1 MSETQNLFVNR
12 FLLPRND
19 KNPLQS
25 KYIFEI
31 MNLEIEIKKNGPK
44 QLFITGIGTEVGK
57 TVCSAVLTKYFNADY
72 WKPVQS
78 GDLDYSDSNKIS
90 EWTGENT
97 ICYPET
103 YRFQLAAS
111 PHQSAKEEGITIDL
125 NEFKLPHTPNNLI
138 VEGAGGL
145 MVPLND
151 NEFIID
157 LIEKLNIPA
166 ALVVRNYLGCI
177 NHTLLSIS
185 ALAQRKIK
193 LEYLILNGDFPQDT
207 ERVICK
213 NMLSETKVI
222 RIPDVK
228 NITKESIENIV
239 KQLEKIDS

>member
-1 MSETQNLFVNR
+1 MEA
-12 FLLPRND
+12 
-19 KNPLQS
+19 K
-25 KYIFEI
+25 
-31 MNLEIEIKKNGPK
+31 NLEQK
-44 QLFITGIGTEVGK
+44 QLFVTGIGTEIGK
-57 TVCSAVLTKYFNADY
+57 TVCSAILTKYFKADY

-78 GDLDYSDSNKIS
+78 GDLDLSDSMKIS
-90 EWTGENT
+90 NWVGENT
-97 ICYPET
+97 ICYSET

-125 NEFKLPHTPNNLI
+125 NEFKLPDTSNNLI

-157 LIEKLNIPA
+157 LIEKLNIPT
-166 ALVVRNYLGCI
+166 ALVVKNYLGCI

-213 NMLSETKVI
+213 NIPSETKII
-222 RIPDVK
+222 RIPDLK

-239 KQLEKIDS
+239 KQLEKIE

>member
-1 MSETQNLFVNR
+1 
-12 FLLPRND
+12 
-19 KNPLQS
+19 
-25 KYIFEI
+25 
-31 MNLEIEIKKNGPK
+31 MNLEIEAKNIRQKK
-44 QLFITGIGTEVGK
+44 LFITGIGTEVGK
-57 TVCSAVLTKYFNADY
+57 TVCSAVLTKYFKADY

-78 GDLDYSDSNKIS
+78 GDLELSDSMEIAN
-90 EWTGENT
+90 WVGEHT
-97 ICYPET
+97 VCHSET

-111 PHQSAKEEGITIDL
+111 PHQSAKEEGISIDL
-125 NEFKLPHTPNNLI
+125 NEFKLPYTSNNLI

-151 NEFIID
+151 HEFIID

-177 NHTLLSIS
+177 NHTLLSI
-185 ALAQRKIK
+185 ATLAQRKIK
-193 LEYLILNGDFPQDT
+193 LDYLILNGDFPKDT

-213 NMLSETKVI
+213 NMPSETKII
-222 RIPDVK
+222 RIPDMK